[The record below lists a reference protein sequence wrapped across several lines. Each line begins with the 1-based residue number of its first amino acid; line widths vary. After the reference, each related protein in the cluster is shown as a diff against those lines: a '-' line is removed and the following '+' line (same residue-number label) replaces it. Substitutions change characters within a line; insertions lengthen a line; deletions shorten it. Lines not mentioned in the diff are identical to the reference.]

1 MVDRFTVGKVF
12 LFVEVF
18 MKTKYRID
26 SVKVQARAAELG
38 LSLQAAAFHS
48 GVSQDTLRRV
58 YSGQGLSFTER
69 STLGLSKALK
79 MKVSDFAQRA

>member
-1 MVDRFTVGKVF
+1 MGKVF

-18 MKTKYRID
+18 MKYRID
-26 SVKVQARAAELG
+26 GVKVQTRAAELG